1 MSKLNESLFFI
12 VENTTNLQQI
22 GLLHATDTDSGLN
35 GKIEY
40 KFDDQAENYAVIKQL
55 FEIDQQTGS
64 IYLTDGSKIDRELN
78 TETKMKIIAYDQGEE
93 SKSTSITINICVL
106 DINDNQPSFDS
117 SFDLRTKF
125 TIDENTINFAYKV
138 TANDPDYG
146 TVT

>member
-1 MSKLNESLFFI
+1 
-12 VENTTNLQQI
+12 
-22 GLLHATDTDSGLN
+22 
-35 GKIEY
+35 
-40 KFDDQAENYAVIKQL
+40 
-55 FEIDQQTGS
+55 
-64 IYLTDGSKIDRELN
+64 
-78 TETKMKIIAYDQGEE
+78 
-93 SKSTSITINICVL
+93 L